1 MFQKWQ
7 REQKMNVKIMKIY
20 IIRYITLKFSGFQD
34 LQFCWPIFRSNTE
47 IQGNLSKN
55 IQHSSRWDLSVL
67 RENWLKEQL
76 MIHRTFLVD

>member
-47 IQGNLSKN
+47 YKEISPKIYN
-55 IQHSSRWDLSVL
+55 IAPGG
-67 RENWLKEQL
+67 
-76 MIHRTFLVD
+76 I